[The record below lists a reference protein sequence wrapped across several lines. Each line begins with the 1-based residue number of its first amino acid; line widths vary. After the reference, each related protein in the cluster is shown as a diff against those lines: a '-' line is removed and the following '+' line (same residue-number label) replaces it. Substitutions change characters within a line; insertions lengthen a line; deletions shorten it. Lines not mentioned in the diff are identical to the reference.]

1 MKKPDTA
8 LLILL
13 GVGLLGVTPQIA
25 HGGAAPL
32 DGQVEKAALERLTLC
47 GMGRSKKC
55 DIEDAITLGM
65 FETGLRPQ
73 FPKGLKCRDI
83 DEQWA
88 ISYTA
93 KRNRVNYHGG
103 IDMPAPN
110 GTPMIATA
118 DGTVVGKYRG
128 NMTPRGIEVV
138 LRHSPA
144 QTGLPMWTYTQYAHF
159 SRMPKLEIGQQVK
172 MGDKLGPTGNSGIS
186 TKTGKQS
193 LKRRPAI
200 HFAVFYAPTKQYADT
215 GKAVIPLKGKWMD
228 PNALYR
234 KKGPFDSSALKALP
248 AKEKKIAIP
257 VMLENGKF
265 IPADTKVIW
274 PYACEGK

>member
-1 MKKPDTA
+1 MKKPDIA

-13 GVGLLGVTPQIA
+13 CFGLLGVSPHITRA
-25 HGGAAPL
+25 GAAPL
-32 DGQVEKAALERLTLC
+32 DGQVEKDALDHLTLC

-65 FETGLRPQ
+65 FETGLRPS
-73 FPKGLKCRDI
+73 FPAGLTCRDI

-93 KRNRVNYHGG
+93 KRDRVNYHGG
-103 IDMPAPN
+103 IDMPAPT
-110 GTPMIATA
+110 GTPMIAAA
-118 DGTVVGKYRG
+118 DGTVVGKYMG
-128 NMTPRGIEVV
+128 KQTPRGIEVV
-138 LRHSPA
+138 LRHNPE
-144 QTGLPMWTYTQYAHF
+144 QTGLGLWTYTQYAHF

-172 MGDKLGPTGNSGIS
+172 MGEALGPTGNTGIS

-193 LKRRPAI
+193 QKRRPAI
-200 HFAVFYAPTKQYADT
+200 HFAVFYAPTNQFADT
-215 GKAVIPLKGKWMD
+215 GRGIIPLKGKWMD

-234 KKGPFDSSALKALP
+234 KNGPFDSAAMKALP
-248 AKEKKIAIP
+248 KAEKKIAIP

-274 PYACEGK
+274 PYACQ